1 MKQWQLS
8 EQAGIDNLQQRDVT
22 EPVPQAGE
30 VLVRMRAA
38 SLNYRDLIIAR
49 GEAGLKN
56 LQGRVPLSDGA
67 GEIVDVGAGVTQW
80 KTGDRV
86 AGTFFRDWQAG
97 RFHMQYHD
105 AALGGSVDGV
115 LQQYAIFSEGAL
127 VRLPG
132 NFSFEDG
139 ATLPCAGVT
148 AWSALVTRGEVAPG
162 DSVLLQGTGGVS
174 IFGLQIAAAAGARV
188 LITSSSDAKL
198 QRARELGAHETIN
211 YRTTPEWDK
220 EVWRLTSKS
229 GVDHI
234 LEVGGPDTLARSLN
248 SVAAGGHIAQIGVL
262 TGFGAANTSIFPL
275 VQRNARLNGIYVG
288 SREGFEAFVRFLDV
302 TRINPIIDRV
312 FSFDEAREAY
322 RYMESGQHFGKVVI
336 SI

>member
-8 EQAGIDNLQQRDVT
+8 EEAGIDKMQQCDVD
-22 EPVPQAGE
+22 ELVPQAGE

-67 GEIVDVGAGVTQW
+67 GEVVSVGAGVTQW
-80 KTGDRV
+80 KAGDRV
-86 AGTFFRDWQAG
+86 AGTFFRRWQAG
-97 RFHMQYHD
+97 RFRMEYHD

-115 LQQYAIFSEGAL
+115 LQQYATFPEDSL
-127 VRLPG
+127 VRLPSP
-132 NFSFEDG
+132 FSFEDG
-139 ATLPCAGVT
+139 STLPCAGVT
-148 AWSALVTRGEVAPG
+148 AWSALVTRGELAPG
-162 DSVLLQGTGGVS
+162 DVVLLQGTGGVS
-174 IFGLQIAAAAGARV
+174 IFGLQIAVAGGARV

-211 YRTTPEWDK
+211 YRTTPEWDQ
-220 EVWRLTSKS
+220 EVWRLTEKR

-248 SVAAGGHIAQIGVL
+248 AVAAGGHIAQIGVL
-262 TGFGAANTSIFPL
+262 TGFGASDASIFPL
-275 VQRNARLNGIYVG
+275 VQRNAHMNGIYVG
-288 SREGFEAFVRFLDV
+288 SREGFEAFVRFLEV
-302 TRINPIIDRV
+302 KRIHPVIDRV
-312 FSFDEAREAY
+312 FGFDEARDAY

-336 SI
+336 SV